1 MKKLLVI
8 LSCLFILTACGSAHY
23 TTVSDSEEVIF
34 TRNDG
39 SSYTKQDLYNTMKNN
54 DITDLLT
61 MRIVNKLAEY
71 EGIDMDSIKSEV
83 EESTNSMVEAGYESF
98 ITSYYGSVENYN
110 NSSIA
115 NQALT
120 ALVKQEV
127 ESNFDKYVED
137 YAPYKAEIVYFD
149 EKESAEAV
157 VNAVKNEENTF
168 EYACTENGYEGEVSE
183 TLYTDSDS
191 DLPVEVKDYVLNT
204 ENTGVSDVIEVST
217 TMTDSDGNSTV
228 TPRYYVVNLIS
239 KNVEDFKDEFITSVS
254 NDIDSDTTIN
264 TLLEKYG
271 FETHDQRIYELLK
284 ESYEAVK

>member
-71 EGIDMDSIKSEV
+71 EGIDMESIKSEV